1 MLLAACCR
9 VSGVR
14 GFLGFGLIVR
24 LIMCRCF
31 GCGAFGL
38 FRCLFLGGLWLRLLL
53 VGLIPG
59 LLVCCLLFVVSVGLV
74 WCCFG
79 SWFGLWFCF
88 GFWVLVGD
96 WI

>member
-9 VSGVR
+9 VSGVG
-14 GFLGFGLIVR
+14 GFLGFGLIVC

-38 FRCLFLGGLWLRLLL
+38 FRCLFLVVCGMRLLL

-59 LLVCCLLFVVSVGLV
+59 FVGLLLVVCSFDWFRVVLL
-74 WCCFG
+74 W
-79 SWFGLWFCF
+79 
-88 GFWVLVGD
+88 
-96 WI
+96 

>member
-38 FRCLFLGGLWLRLLL
+38 FRCLFLGVCGMCLLL

-59 LLVCCLLFVVSVGLV
+59 FVGLLLVVCSFGWFSVVLL
-74 WCCFG
+74 W
-79 SWFGLWFCF
+79 
-88 GFWVLVGD
+88 
-96 WI
+96 